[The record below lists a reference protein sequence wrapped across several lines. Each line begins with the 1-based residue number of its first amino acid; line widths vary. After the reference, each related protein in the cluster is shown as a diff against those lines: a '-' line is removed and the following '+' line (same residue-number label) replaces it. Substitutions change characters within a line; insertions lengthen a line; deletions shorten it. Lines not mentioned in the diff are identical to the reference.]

1 MVPCSN
7 IINSAPWVGEARYR
21 LVLGGVSVP
30 PASLP
35 KTAGSSDPSW
45 QYFLKAGLVVRAGRA
60 PITVTVPRAWRGR
73 AAISWG
79 NGLGVASTLQITG
92 CPPSPDSWNA
102 YAGGFYTRSASA
114 CVPLTFRIGA
124 HSQTVRFGIGRR
136 CVAGS

>member
-1 MVPCSN
+1 VVPCSN
-7 IINSAPWVGEARYR
+7 IINSARSVGEPRYR
-21 LVLGGVSVP
+21 LVLGRLSVP

-35 KTAGSSDPSW
+35 TTAASNDPSW
-45 QYFLKAGLVVRAGRA
+45 PYFLKAGLVVHAGRA
-60 PITVTVPRAWRGR
+60 PVTVTVPSAWRRR

-79 NGLGVASTLQITG
+79 NGLGIVSTLQITG

-136 CVAGS
+136 CHAGS